1 MELNKVNI
9 TANKSVAKEHS
20 QLLLNC
26 ELIADTKPAI
36 DKVLKADGRVIIDT
50 KEVMEDRVSFKG
62 RFLTEVLYLS
72 KGEKGVYSINAEA
85 PLNDFTEVKGAEHG
99 MRVILN
105 TDISNIDYNII
116 NDRKVNITAVA
127 DVGVNISQSVEI
139 EAISNIEDIPVSCQR
154 FTTIMSDVV
163 VVEKTD
169 SFNVNEEITI
179 PQTKLPISQIL
190 SFDANI
196 INPEFSADEDSVGV
210 KGDVAVTMLYTAEEG
225 SMPEVYEFDLPF
237 DGNIEAEGAREGMNV
252 NGTFFV
258 DNVYYNIEENE
269 EGENRIIDLEIK
281 IGTEFQVTET
291 TENQI
296 LEDAYSTGN
305 NINMEIEKIC
315 CDYAIC
321 RNKSQYPVKEVIT
334 LDQDAPDMLQ
344 IFKTNGK
351 PYIDDI
357 RIEDNK
363 VIIDGIIN
371 TDIMYITGNDDIPV
385 YNYRGVIPF
394 SQTVDA
400 RGAMEGMNADV
411 TSAIAHIGF
420 NMLSDREVEVRCALN
435 TNTVVTNRV
444 CYDIPTFAELIP
456 LDEEA
461 LSKLPGMVIY
471 VVRPG
476 DTLWKLAKRFNS
488 TVEDIADIN
497 RIENPDLIYPGQ
509 RFIILKRTAV

>member
-9 TANKSVAKEHS
+9 TANKSVANEHS

-36 DKVLKADGRVIIDT
+36 DKVLKADGKVIIDT

-62 RFLTEVLYLS
+62 RFLAEILYLS
-72 KGEKGVYSINAEA
+72 KGEKGIYSISAEA
-85 PLNDFTEVKGAEHG
+85 PVNDFTEVKGAQNG
-99 MRVILN
+99 MRASLDA
-105 TDISNIDYNII
+105 DISNIDYNII
-116 NDRKVNITAVA
+116 NDRKVNIAAMA
-127 DVGVNISQSVEI
+127 DIGVKISQTADI
-139 EAISNIEDIPVSCQR
+139 EAVSYIEDIPAGCQR
-154 FTTIMSDVV
+154 FAVIVSDVV
-163 VVEKTD
+163 AAEKKD
-169 SFNVNEEITI
+169 SFNVNEEITL
-179 PQTKLPISQIL
+179 PQTKLPIAQIL

-196 INPEFSADEDSVGV
+196 VNPEFNANDDSVNV
-210 KGDVAVTMLYTAEEG
+210 RGDVAVTMLYTAEEG
-225 SMPEVYEFDLPF
+225 GMPEVYEFDLPF

-258 DNVYYNIEENE
+258 DNVYYNIESND
-269 EGENRIIDLEIK
+269 EGENRIVDLEIK

-305 NINMEIEKIC
+305 SINMDIEKIC
-315 CDYAIC
+315 CDYAVC

-334 LDQDAPDMLQ
+334 LDKEAPDMLQ
-344 IFKTNGK
+344 IFKTGGK
-351 PYIDDI
+351 PYIDDVK
-357 RIEDNK
+357 IEDNK
-363 VIIDGIIN
+363 VIIEGIIN
-371 TDIMYITGNDDIPV
+371 TDIMYVTGNDDIPV

-394 SQTVDA
+394 SQTIDA
-400 RGAMEGMNADV
+400 RGATEGMTADV
-411 TSAIAHIGF
+411 ASSIAHIGF

-456 LDEEA
+456 LDEET

-488 TVEDIADIN
+488 TVEDIAEIN